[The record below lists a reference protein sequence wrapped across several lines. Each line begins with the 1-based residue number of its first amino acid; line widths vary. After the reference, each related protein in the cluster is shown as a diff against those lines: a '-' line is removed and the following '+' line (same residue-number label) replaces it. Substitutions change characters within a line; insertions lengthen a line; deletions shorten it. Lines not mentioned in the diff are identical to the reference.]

1 MEPLRAGYLLLGL
14 ALLLGACSETDRP
27 VSPAGSVAC
36 RLELQDSRY
45 RALLAPGGIAT
56 VTEPPTASSR
66 IGLRGLV
73 VVHGLTGQADYF
85 AYDLACPHE
94 LGQLVR
100 LELRETQLDCPTC
113 HSSYELLS
121 GLGAPIA
128 GPARSPLLRYR
139 VHPLDR
145 YRLLIAN

>member
-1 MEPLRAGYLLLGL
+1 M
-14 ALLLGACSETDRP
+14 
-27 VSPAGSVAC
+27 
-36 RLELQDSRY
+36 
-45 RALLAPGGIAT
+45 
-56 VTEPPTASSR
+56 VTEPPTASAR
-66 IGLRGLV
+66 IGLRGLA
-73 VVHGLTGQADYF
+73 VVHGLTGQANYF

-100 LELRETQLDCPTC
+100 LELRDRQLDCPSC

-121 GLGAPIA
+121 GLGVPIA

>member
-1 MEPLRAGYLLLGL
+1 M
-14 ALLLGACSETDRP
+14 
-27 VSPAGSVAC
+27 
-36 RLELQDSRY
+36 
-45 RALLAPGGIAT
+45 
-56 VTEPPTASSR
+56 AS
-66 IGLRGLV
+66 
-73 VVHGLTGQADYF
+73 QAK
-85 AYDLACPHE
+85 
-94 LGQLVR
+94 
-100 LELRETQLDCPTC
+100 RETQLDCPTC

>member
-1 MEPLRAGYLLLGL
+1 M
-14 ALLLGACSETDRP
+14 
-27 VSPAGSVAC
+27 
-36 RLELQDSRY
+36 
-45 RALLAPGGIAT
+45 
-56 VTEPPTASSR
+56 VTEPPTASAR
-66 IGLRGLV
+66 IGLRGLA
-73 VVHGLTGQADYF
+73 VVHALTGQANYY

-100 LELRETQLDCPTC
+100 LELRETQLDCPSC

-139 VHPLDR
+139 VQPLDR